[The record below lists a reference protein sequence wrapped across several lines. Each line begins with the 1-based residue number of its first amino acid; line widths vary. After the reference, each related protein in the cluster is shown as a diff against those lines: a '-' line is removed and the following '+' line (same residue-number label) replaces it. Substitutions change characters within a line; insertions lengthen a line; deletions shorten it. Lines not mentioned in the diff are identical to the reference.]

1 MKKYL
6 IFLFVL
12 LSFAFQA
19 QPTRF
24 TVTPATTDK
33 EIVEMEKN
41 IEKTFHRIVKIQ
53 VVKRNEQTKLI
64 EHLVCKEFNTSGR
77 EVSSCFSDNFGELII
92 ENGSCSIS
100 DKKNLK

>member
-12 LSFAFQA
+12 LSFAFKV
-19 QPTRF
+19 QPTTFR
-24 TVTPATTDK
+24 VTPSTTDK

-41 IEKTFHRIVKIQ
+41 IEKTFYRIVKIQ

-64 EHLVCKEFNTSGR
+64 EQLTCKELNTNGR
-77 EVSSCFSDNFGELII
+77 ELSSCSSDNFGELII

-100 DKKNLK
+100 DKKKLE